1 MILSLS
7 LSPTT
12 TSLCTMLVLIGP
24 VVNNEDIR
32 IGAIC

>member
-1 MILSLS
+1 MILSFS
-7 LSPTT
+7 LSH
-12 TSLCTMLVLIGP
+12 TMLVLIGP